1 MGTFKG
7 ILRGRIHITKVLV
20 MNSMWVVR
28 ERKKVKE
35 DPKVL
40 NSNDWN

>member
-7 ILRGRIHITKVLV
+7 ILRGRIRITKVLV
-20 MNSMWVVR
+20 MSSMWVVR